1 MAYLNIWGAPFLILM
16 IMKTFLLVFAFS
28 TGLASVSFSQ
38 TVLPGRD
45 RPGTKIW
52 ITNGFK
58 SGQYGLTETDS
69 TMTLTTHDKFRPL
82 IVRCSFDKPGKKGI
96 CKSEKV
102 SLDCDSCYKKT
113 FKLFL
118 DKKRFDWKLTGTD
131 RYLSKPSRKLL
142 LAGNAA
148 VHAFT
153 LSILNMGDEEYKKL
167 LSK

>member
-1 MAYLNIWGAPFLILM
+1 MVGLSSLS
-16 IMKTFLLVFAFS
+16 FA
-28 TGLASVSFSQ
+28 Q

-45 RPGTKIW
+45 KEGTKIW

-58 SGQYGLTETDS
+58 KGLYDLTETDS
-69 TMTLTTHDKFRPL
+69 TVTLTTNDKYRPL
-82 IVRCSFDKPGKKGI
+82 IIHCSFDRPGKKGI
-96 CKSEKV
+96 CLSEKV
-102 SLDCDSCYKKT
+102 SLDCDSCYQKI

-118 DKKRFDWKLTGTD
+118 DKKRFDWKLIGTD

-153 LSILNMGDEEYKKL
+153 LSILNMSDEEYKKL